1 MEPIGA
7 HLRLMSVQITAS
19 VSASANNSVSASANN
34 DDAQISNCANTI
46 CSHYKPPEG
55 VMLWVHC
62 SCDSSCP
69 TETHWNSFDCRNTIT
84 SCVHCSC
91 DSSCFNWSPL
101 DCSHVNCVPHVN
113 SQMCT
118 LCKANTTFCH
128 HNPQGVLV

>member
-7 HLRLMSVQITAS
+7 HLTLMSVQITAS

-62 SCDSSCP
+62 SCDSSLKSIG
-69 TETHWNSFDCRNTIT
+69 THLTVETLLHHVFI
-84 SCVHCSC
+84 VH
-91 DSSCFNWSPL
+91 
-101 DCSHVNCVPHVN
+101 VIPHV
-113 SQMCT
+113 SIGAHLTVHMST
-118 LCKANTTFCH
+118 VFH
-128 HNPQGVLV
+128 M